1 MSSAAQAGSG
11 MRCTSRVETLH
22 ATSLLVL
29 LGVVAG
35 CRPLPVEE
43 PPPAP
48 VAEVPAARA
57 PSLLP
62 GGPERWEPV
71 WADEFEGGD
80 ADLDRDWK
88 SQNGPSGH
96 ILSSRW
102 RENAMLTNG
111 MLRLVNRKEQ
121 RGGQDWTSGNVWT
134 RQAYQY
140 GYFECR
146 YRYAEAEGCNNSF
159 WLMPTG
165 KVPPGHKHFEID
177 INEGHYPNEVNSN
190 IHNHSDRI
198 EVNGRKTHPTSSRSF
213 TFGVRP
219 EVVLQLENPVAA
231 RRIRFSTRHRS
242 AVHLGEFAVLG
253 VTGGVDHARDPA
265 TRITASGF
273 VTAGTDTTKLLV
285 DGRPDTRWV
294 SQREGAKW
302 LEIAFPSDRVVG
314 AIRFLNGYGS
324 TNDPKALLDDY
335 RLEYHDGRQWRQL
348 ADFDVA
354 QGAFNFAREFHVFGL
369 DWTEQELVFYLDG
382 KELRR
387 EPNVFCRSPAP
398 IWLSLAIIPWA
409 GPVTDAI
416 DGTFMEVDYVRV
428 YRRKP

>member
-1 MSSAAQAGSG
+1 M
-11 MRCTSRVETLH
+11 
-22 ATSLLVL
+22 
-29 LGVVAG
+29 
-35 CRPLPVEE
+35 EE
-43 PPPAP
+43 STPAP

-62 GGPERWEPV
+62 GGLERWEPV

-80 ADLDRDWK
+80 AELDRDWK

-102 RENAMLTNG
+102 RENAVLTNG

-121 RGGQDWTSGNVWT
+121 RGGQEWTSGNVWT
-134 RQAYQY
+134 HQSYQY

-165 KVPPGHKHFEID
+165 KAPPGHKHFEID

-219 EVVLQLENPVAA
+219 EAALQLENPVSA
-231 RRIRFSTRHRS
+231 RRIRFSTRHRA

-253 VTGGVDHARDPA
+253 VTGRVDYARDPA

-273 VTAGTDTTKLLV
+273 VTAGADTTKLLV

-302 LEIAFPSDRVVG
+302 LEFAFPSDRVVG
-314 AIRFLNGYGS
+314 AIRFLNGYGPA
-324 TNDPKALLDDY
+324 NDPKALLDDY
-335 RLEYHDGRQWRQL
+335 RLEYHDGRQWREL

-428 YRRKP
+428 FRRKQ

>member
-1 MSSAAQAGSG
+1 MKRLGLPN
-11 MRCTSRVETLH
+11 RSRG
-22 ATSLLVL
+22 ARSLWLIAL
-29 LGVVAG
+29 LLAG
-35 CRPLPVEE
+35 CEPRPTE
-43 PPPAP
+43 PPAAPADTVKP
-48 VAEVPAARA
+48 PAAER
-57 PSLLP
+57 SLLP

-80 ADLDRDWK
+80 AELDRDWK

-102 RENAMLTNG
+102 RENAVLTNG
-111 MLRLVNRKEQ
+111 TLRLVNRKES

-134 RQAYQY
+134 RQAFQY

-146 YRYAEAEGCNNSF
+146 YRYAAAQGCNNSF
-159 WLMPTG
+159 WLMPTA
-165 KVPPGHKHFEID
+165 KVPAGQKHFEID
-177 INEGHYPNEVNSN
+177 INEGHYPNEVTSN
-190 IHNHSDRI
+190 IHNHSDRT

-219 EVVLQLENPVAA
+219 EVMLQLENPVTT
-231 RRIRFSTRHRS
+231 RRVRFSTRHQS
-242 AVHLGEFAVLG
+242 AVHLGEFQILG
-253 VTGGVDHARDPA
+253 ATGRVVFARDAA

-273 VTAGTDTTKLLV
+273 VAAGTDTTKLLV

-302 LEIAFPSDRVVG
+302 LEFAFPSDRVVG
-314 AIRFLNGYGS
+314 AIRFLNGYGL
-324 TNDPKALLDDY
+324 TNDPKSLLDDY
-335 RLEYHDGRQWRQL
+335 RLEYHDGQQWRQM
-348 ADFDVA
+348 AEFDVA
-354 QGAFNFAREFHVFGL
+354 QGAYNFAREFHVFGL
-369 DWTEQELVFYLDG
+369 EWSEQELVFYLDG

-398 IWLSLAIIPWA
+398 VWLSLAIIPWA